1 MYYDY
6 RYPFSRQGFRNTL
19 ADDVLKAIN
28 GEFNAIQ
35 CYNKLV
41 KIVPTE
47 KEKEVIGEIISDENN
62 HLEKF
67 TQIYYNLT
75 GRQPEI
81 SKTNDCPRGAKE
93 IFDFAFED
101 EQKTTEFYLDIADQ
115 FDDPKVKEVFTRA
128 SADEQNH
135 AVWFLYFLTKT
146 RL

>member
-41 KIVPTE
+41 KIVPIE

-81 SKTNDCPRGAKE
+81 AKTNDCPWGVKE
-93 IFDFAFED
+93 IFEFAFED
-101 EQKTTEFYLDIADQ
+101 EQKTTDFYLDIADQ
-115 FDDPKVKEVFTRA
+115 FDDPKVREVFTRA
-128 SADEQNH
+128 SSDEQNH
-135 AVWFLYFLTKT
+135 AVWFLHFLTKT